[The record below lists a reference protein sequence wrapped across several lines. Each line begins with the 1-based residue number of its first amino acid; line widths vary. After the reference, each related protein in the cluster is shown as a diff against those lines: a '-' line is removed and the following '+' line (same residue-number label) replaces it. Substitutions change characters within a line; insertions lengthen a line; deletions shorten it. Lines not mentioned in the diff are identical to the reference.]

1 MTPSDCLRRSSA
13 LGFLVIFALLI
24 CSAGSAAAAEATPTP
39 RAILSREGSGRAT
52 AYADQNKIITVR
64 NKTHVVWLDAD
75 DVGFHVRGRTLNRDT
90 GDWSE
95 VVTIGEAQDNHGG
108 PSLTVDS
115 NEYLHVV
122 YYPHHRP
129 VRYRR
134 SVRPND
140 LSEWSAESEFGEGL
154 SYPTMICAPDDTLI
168 LTARRG
174 YFDDAGV
181 YVDSQHIEQELWMKR
196 RNEEWER
203 KSTLIRS
210 RFPRYAQF
218 ATSLAWGPDRKTIHL
233 SSRIY
238 ETGLDAEA
246 PPTTTVGYL
255 TSADGGETWTSATGE
270 RISLPATA
278 QTIDVVAQ
286 GTQSDGRQF
295 NAGPLAVDSAGVP
308 HLIYTEK
315 QQGRTTLYLATP
327 ASDGDWTRRDLTA
340 EFPEQIRSW
349 SVDLGMGGGIS
360 VSDSGRMTIAAVVL
374 NPSAEERGTLK
385 EWGHPSTEVLRL
397 WSDDSFTTINA
408 ELLQPTNALEPH
420 WLVNLE
426 RATGHNPVPLEP
438 GIIFTAGVAGEGLKD
453 LKLENR
459 VLWQPRN

>member
-1 MTPSDCLRRSSA
+1 MNICRWLHRTSPSGCIV
-13 LGFLVIFALLI
+13 GFALLI
-24 CSAGSAAAAEATPTP
+24 FSAASVAAAEAAPTA
-39 RAILSREGSGRAT
+39 RAILSSEGSGRAT
-52 AYADQNKIITVR
+52 AYADQNKIITVGD
-64 NKTHVVWLDAD
+64 KTHVVWLDAD
-75 DVGFHVRGRTLNRDT
+75 DAGFHVRGRTLDRDT
-90 GDWSE
+90 GHWSE
-95 VVTIGEAQDNHGG
+95 TVRIGEAQDNHGG

-115 NEYLHVV
+115 KNYLHVV
-122 YYPHHRP
+122 YYPHHQP

-134 SVRPND
+134 SLRPND
-140 LSEWSAESEFGEGL
+140 LSEWSIETEFGEGL

-174 YFDDAGV
+174 YFDAAGV
-181 YVDSQHIEQELWMKR
+181 YVDSQHIEQELWTKR
-196 RNEEWER
+196 PNEEWKR

-218 ATSLAWGPDRKTIHL
+218 ATSLAWGPDRRTIHL

-246 PPTTTVGYL
+246 PPQTTVGYL
-255 TSADGGETWTSATGE
+255 MSADGGETWTSATGK

-278 QTIDVVAQ
+278 ETIDVVAQ
-286 GTQSDGRQF
+286 GTPSDGRQF
-295 NAGPLAVDSAGVP
+295 NAAPLAVTSAGVP

-315 QQGRTTLYLATP
+315 QQGSTTLYLATP
-327 ASDGDWTRRDLTA
+327 ASDGGWTRRDLTN
-340 EFPEQIRSW
+340 ELPEQIRGW
-349 SVDLGMGGGIS
+349 SVDVGMGGGVS
-360 VSDSGRMTIAAVVL
+360 VSDSGRITIAAVVL

-397 WSDDSFTTINA
+397 WSDDNLTTINA
-408 ELLQPTNALEPH
+408 ELLQPADPGEPH
-420 WLVNLE
+420 WLVNVE
-426 RATGHNPVPLEP
+426 RATGYNQVPLEP
-438 GIIFTAGVAGEGLKD
+438 GIIFTAGVAGEGLND